1 MAAPVKVALVGCGT
15 VALHNHLPGLALAG
29 ARLTALCDS
38 DPAVLERARQQTGVR
53 ATYSDY
59 HALLDADCDAVI
71 IATPNHTHAPITLAA
86 IAAGKH
92 VFCEKPLAMNRDEAA
107 HLLQAAE
114 QAGVRHMTA
123 FTYRF
128 VPAMRY
134 AAQLVAEGALG
145 QPYHFRSCRLQ
156 DWGSR
161 AVGWRQVAALAGTG
175 ELGDMLSHRIDYAH
189 LLVGPIASLA
199 AQLRRYLDR
208 RDGQPAD
215 VEDWVAL
222 LADFESGASGVLESS
237 KLATGHGEGLRSQ
250 DYVEVNGSE
259 GSIIYQLT
267 QPLELLLAT
276 REHGLR
282 TLPVPEALRVWPG
295 SPRDP
300 DGDPRSFRY
309 DQLVEFVQAIVEE
322 RPCRPSFADGL
333 KVQIVMDTALQ
344 ATRERRWLE
353 VSYG

>member
-1 MAAPVKVALVGCGT
+1 MAPKVALVGCGAI
-15 VALHNHLPGLALAG
+15 ALHNHLPGLALAG

-53 ATYSDY
+53 AAYSDY
-59 HALLDADCDAVI
+59 HTLFEHADCDAVV
-71 IATPNHTHAPITLAA
+71 IATPNHTHAPIVLTA

-92 VFCEKPLAMNRDEAA
+92 VFCEKPLAMNRQEAA
-107 HLLQAAE
+107 RLLEAAE

-199 AQLRRYLDR
+199 AQLRRYLAS
-208 RDGQPAD
+208 RDGQPSE

-222 LADFESGASGVLESS
+222 LADFKNGASGVLESS
-237 KLATGHGEGLRSQ
+237 KLATGRGEGLRSQ

-259 GSIIYQLT
+259 ASIIYQLT
-267 QPLELLLAT
+267 QPLELLLST

-295 SPRDP
+295 SPRD
-300 DGDPRSFRY
+300 GDPHSFRY

-322 RPCRPSFADGL
+322 RPCRPSFAEGL
-333 KVQIVMDTALQ
+333 KVQVVMDAALQ
-344 ATRERRWLE
+344 AARERRWLE
-353 VSYG
+353 VVYD